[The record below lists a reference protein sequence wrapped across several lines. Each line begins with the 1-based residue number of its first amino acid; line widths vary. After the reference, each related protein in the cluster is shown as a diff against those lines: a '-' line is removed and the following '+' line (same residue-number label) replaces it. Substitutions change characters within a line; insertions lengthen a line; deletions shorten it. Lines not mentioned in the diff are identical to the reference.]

1 MKWII
6 EYPIMCYKMKKGNA
20 EKWIKLLPLVI
31 GVVITYCLLWY
42 VIPQNKG
49 GGVAA
54 LWVAAILLFF
64 TLLRF
69 IIGKNEKRK

>member
-20 EKWIKLLPLVI
+20 EKRIKLLLLVI
-31 GVVITYCLLWY
+31 GVVITYCPLWY

-54 LWVAAILLFF
+54 LWVAVFYFF
-64 TLLRF
+64 YSTE
-69 IIGKNEKRK
+69 IHYRKK